1 MCVATLILRAPA
13 SASLMCRMYS
23 TCCASGSPPIDAT
36 YRLCSG
42 SLRYARLVSSSWRY
56 VHPRS
61 PEPPDLAIGG
71 GQVAPEL
78 AEVGIDA
85 CRSPRARL
93 GSGPYSATG
102 SRLRHG
108 AVRALL
114 QEGERVAEDRLRDAD
129 LPVDAQGGS
138 HELDVALLAPERDLH
153 LVVRGGDP
161 VERVDEV
168 QVPRRPAELA
178 VRHGQSLTSC
188 CMRTTSRIASSSTT
202 RSASVVI
209 RPAAASTGAQEPRG
223 TGEAAA

>member
-1 MCVATLILRAPA
+1 MCVATLMPSGRPA

-23 TCCASGSPPIDAT
+23 TCCASRSPPIDAT

-61 PEPPDLAIGG
+61 PSRRTPRGRRRSGRSRTRRGRDRRSR
-71 GQVAPEL
+71 
-78 AEVGIDA
+78 
-85 CRSPRARL
+85 RSPRARL

-102 SRLRHG
+102 SSASARRRPRTPAG
-108 AVRALL
+108 R
-114 QEGERVAEDRLRDAD
+114 RTRRRRSPRDAD
-129 LPVDAQGGS
+129 LPVDVQGGS

-168 QVPRRPAELA
+168 HVPRRPAELA
-178 VRHGQSLTSC
+178 VRHGQA
-188 CMRTTSRIASSSTT
+188 R
-202 RSASVVI
+202 
-209 RPAAASTGAQEPRG
+209 RPAACAPRRGSRRPRRHGARPS
-223 TGEAAA
+223 